1 MAPVRAL
8 LVDVGGVLLDWDPR
22 HLYRRLIADEAELER
37 FLAQVCTLDWNLTL
51 DAGRP
56 FDEACAELAARH
68 PDHADLVHAW
78 VRQAEMIRG
87 EVPGMAALVDRLAR
101 CGVPR
106 YLLTN
111 MPRWVFD
118 ERQAAY
124 PVLRRFDGA
133 VVSGDE
139 GILKPDPAIFRL
151 ALTRFGLDPATT
163 LFVDDSAVNVEAAA
177 DLGFRVHHF
186 VDAPGLEQELV
197 ALGVLS
203 PA

>member
-101 CGVPR
+101 RGVPR

>member
-8 LVDVGGVLLDWDPR
+8 LVDVGGVLLDWHPR

-101 CGVPR
+101 RGVPR

-139 GILKPDPAIFRL
+139 GIVKPDPAIFRL